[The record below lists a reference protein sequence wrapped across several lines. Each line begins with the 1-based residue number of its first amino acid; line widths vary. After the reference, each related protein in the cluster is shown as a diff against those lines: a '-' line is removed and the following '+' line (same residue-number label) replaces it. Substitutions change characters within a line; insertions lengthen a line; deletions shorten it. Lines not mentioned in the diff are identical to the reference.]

1 MIKVLIAVP
10 TFENIMPDTF
20 KAIYDLEKPEGV
32 ETLFE
37 FVRGYD
43 CAAARNRIVQ
53 KAQDLKVD
61 YLFMIDNDVTVPK
74 NALKCFLEDP
84 KDVCLGFYA
93 YRPANNVYSG
103 KICLCKLGE
112 YNYTDLYTANEFETL
127 RLAGTYREKIH
138 GGGMGCAFI
147 NMKVF
152 NKIKYPYYY
161 WKQYENGGTLSEDLW
176 FCSQCA
182 KNKIDIYGDTR
193 VGCGHMLRKIQGVM

>member
-1 MIKVLIAVP
+1 
-10 TFENIMPDTF
+10 
-20 KAIYDLEKPEGV
+20 
-32 ETLFE
+32 
-37 FVRGYD
+37 
-43 CAAARNRIVQ
+43 
-53 KAQDLKVD
+53 
-61 YLFMIDNDVTVPK
+61 MIDNDVTVPK

-182 KNKIDIYGDTR
+182 KNEIDIYGDTR
-193 VGCGHMLRKIQGVM
+193 VGCGHMLRKIQVEKLMENCRNTGEEFLIQLSFCSCFRNCIFIGELPK